1 MIAEKPNRITPMLSL
16 ADQVYAFNKQQNI
29 SKIKSLETDK
39 MPEK

>member
-39 MPEK
+39 VSEK